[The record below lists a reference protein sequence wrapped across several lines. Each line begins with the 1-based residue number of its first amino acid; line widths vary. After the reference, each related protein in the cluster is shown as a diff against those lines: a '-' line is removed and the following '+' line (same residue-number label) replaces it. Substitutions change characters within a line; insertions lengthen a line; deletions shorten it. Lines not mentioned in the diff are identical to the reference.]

1 VLEEVVFDAVAFN
14 AFNVGR
20 DRRIKCRAQCNKA
33 AAVSNMSVVVGPND
47 RSLLDSSVASRAT
60 AVAAAVFASAVGLC
74 INAGK
79 YCVQ

>member
-1 VLEEVVFDAVAFN
+1 VFEEVVFDAAAFN
-14 AFNVGR
+14 TFNAGM
-20 DRRIKCRAQCNKA
+20 DRRIKYRAQCNKA

-47 RSLLDSSVASRAT
+47 RSLLDSSFASIAT
-60 AVAAAVFASAVGLC
+60 AVAAAVCASAAGLC